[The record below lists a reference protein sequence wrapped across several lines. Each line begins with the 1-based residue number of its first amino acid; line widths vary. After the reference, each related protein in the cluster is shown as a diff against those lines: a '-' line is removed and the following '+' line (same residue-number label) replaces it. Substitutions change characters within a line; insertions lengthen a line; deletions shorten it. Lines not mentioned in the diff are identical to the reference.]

1 MTAADRSLAVAAFD
15 HKLLT
20 EEFRMTH
27 QTEAG
32 EELRSRLNTET
43 ARIGWRDLQ
52 RFYAQGQVLLVDDHL
67 DLIEVAAS
75 VAEDKAELV
84 RGWMEARQL
93 SQPDADCA
101 QQWYDEERQLWA
113 VVVAPWVL
121 VQREKAATH

>member
-1 MTAADRSLAVAAFD
+1 
-15 HKLLT
+15 
-20 EEFRMTH
+20 MTH

-84 RGWMEARQL
+84 RGWMEAGQL